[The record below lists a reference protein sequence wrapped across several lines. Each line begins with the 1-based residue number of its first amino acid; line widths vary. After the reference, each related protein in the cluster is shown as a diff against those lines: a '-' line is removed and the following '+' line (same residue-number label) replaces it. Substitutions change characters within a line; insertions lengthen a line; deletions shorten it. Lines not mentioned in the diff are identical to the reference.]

1 MIQTVACVCTLICR
15 ESDVARWP
23 SPSRGQS
30 SAAHWQVWCRGRH
43 RTCRLAP
50 SPIRGVASGWLS
62 AAVRCGQSSGSVA
75 VLVAAVE
82 MSVSASRVSAV
93 AGRQCGGPRSGGGTE
108 GAAAGSFPR
117 ARLRHLGVAGGDVRG
132 GVAVVA
138 VAYVR
143 VERGGRHW
151 GTVSAVEA
159 RLGPACEAERPL
171 SSTRPV
177 PSANWLTRSSHERT
191 ERPQLPR

>member
-1 MIQTVACVCTLICR
+1 M
-15 ESDVARWP
+15 
-23 SPSRGQS
+23 
-30 SAAHWQVWCRGRH
+30 
-43 RTCRLAP
+43 
-50 SPIRGVASGWLS
+50 
-62 AAVRCGQSSGSVA
+62 A

-138 VAYVR
+138 GA
-143 VERGGRHW
+143 
-151 GTVSAVEA
+151 
-159 RLGPACEAERPL
+159 
-171 SSTRPV
+171 
-177 PSANWLTRSSHERT
+177 
-191 ERPQLPR
+191 

>member
-1 MIQTVACVCTLICR
+1 MWVAHARCLESPYPVLASRRRRLERQHEHELAHLPRVGRVLTPGVVISLNCR

-23 SPSRGQS
+23 SPSRGLS
-30 SAAHWQVWCRGRH
+30 SAAHWQVWCRSRH
-43 RTCRLAP
+43 QICRLAP
-50 SPIRGVASGWLS
+50 SPIRGVASGWLG

-117 ARLRHLGVAGGDVRG
+117 ARPRHLGVAGGDVRG

-138 VAYVR
+138 VA
-143 VERGGRHW
+143 
-151 GTVSAVEA
+151 
-159 RLGPACEAERPL
+159 
-171 SSTRPV
+171 
-177 PSANWLTRSSHERT
+177 
-191 ERPQLPR
+191 